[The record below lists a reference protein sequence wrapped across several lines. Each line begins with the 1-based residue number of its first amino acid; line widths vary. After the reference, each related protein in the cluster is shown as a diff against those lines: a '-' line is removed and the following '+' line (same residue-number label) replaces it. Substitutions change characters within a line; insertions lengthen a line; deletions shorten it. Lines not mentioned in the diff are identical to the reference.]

1 MMKFAKE
8 ISGSLAA
15 LALLAGGA
23 LAQTATARPAQTPTQ
38 VVLKDSAGRVMIIRA
53 NSLIIDSLI
62 RKLNNLPLGSPE
74 ALAIDSM
81 INVEITQTRRPTT
94 AGTVVGEF
102 HFDVSEP
109 RAIFKFSPTDV
120 VPQGTLG
127 FTADAYNR
135 RWYSGVGQYVQYFE
149 YPMIVAIEANSPA
162 SRAGVRFGDSVLAY
176 NGLDLRR
183 QAINLTQLLT
193 PGRDVSV
200 RLRRDGESRDVIVTV
215 DKAPERLLAER
226 RAEATDLMASE
237 NRRIFEER
245 VVAARAGTGI
255 PTPQGGFGSA
265 ATLAPSKAPVAVGAV
280 GTATARTAAP
290 GYAPS
295 PNGML
300 GAAMADVDP
309 GLAAAIRGMEGKR
322 GVLVTVVPEGSFAFR
337 TGLRPGDVI
346 LKAEDADVATVA
358 QLRVRLYLADQ
369 TAEKVRL
376 TILRAGKTHEVTYTP
391 R

>member
-1 MMKFAKE
+1 MMKRVKE
-8 ISGSLAA
+8 LPGIVAA
-15 LALLAGGA
+15 LTMLAGGA
-23 LAQTATARPAQTPTQ
+23 SAQATTRPAQAQ
-38 VVLKDSAGRVMIIRA
+38 VVVKDSVGRMLIIRGK
-53 NSLIIDSLI
+53 SLVIDSLI
-62 RKLNNLPLGSPE
+62 KRLNNLPVGSPE
-74 ALAIDSM
+74 ALAIDSA
-81 INVEITQTRRPTT
+81 INVAIMEVPRPTA
-94 AGTVVGEF
+94 AGPVYGEF
-102 HFDVSEP
+102 RIDISTP
-109 RAIFKFSPTDV
+109 RAALSLSPTDV

-127 FTADAYNR
+127 FTGDAYNR
-135 RWYSGVGQYVQYFE
+135 RWYTGVGQYVQYFE
-149 YPMIVAIEANSPA
+149 YPTIVAIEANSPA

-183 QAINLTQLLT
+183 QAVNLTQLLT

-200 RLRRDGESRDVIVTV
+200 RLRRDGESRDVVVTV
-215 DKAPERLLAER
+215 DKAPERLMAER
-226 RAEATDLMASE
+226 RAEATEYMASLD

-245 VVAARAGTGI
+245 VVAARAATGV
-255 PTPQGGFGSA
+255 PAAQGGGGGAVA
-265 ATLAPSKAPVAVGAV
+265 AGRAPVAVGAV
-280 GTATARTAAP
+280 GPTTTARTIAP
-290 GYAPS
+290 GFAPS

-322 GVLVTVVPEGSFAFR
+322 GVLVTVVPEGSFASR

-369 TAEKVRL
+369 TSEKVRL
-376 TILRAGKTHEVTYTP
+376 TILRAGRTHEITYTP

>member
-1 MMKFAKE
+1 
-8 ISGSLAA
+8 
-15 LALLAGGA
+15 
-23 LAQTATARPAQTPTQ
+23 
-38 VVLKDSAGRVMIIRA
+38 
-53 NSLIIDSLI
+53 
-62 RKLNNLPLGSPE
+62 
-74 ALAIDSM
+74 M

-102 HFDVSEP
+102 RFDVSEP

-215 DKAPERLLAER
+215 DKAPERLMAER
-226 RAEATDLMASE
+226 RAEATDMMAAE

-245 VVAARAGTGI
+245 VVAARAATGV
-255 PTPQGGFGSA
+255 PTPQGGFGTA
-265 ATLAPSKAPVAVGAV
+265 GTLAPSKSPVAVGAV

-290 GYAPS
+290 GFAPS

-300 GAAMADVDP
+300 GAAMADV
-309 GLAAAIRGMEGKR
+309 IRGWRPRFAAWKASEAYWSPSCQKAR
-322 GVLVTVVPEGSFAFR
+322 SRSAPGS
-337 TGLRPGDVI
+337 GP
-346 LKAEDADVATVA
+346 AT
-358 QLRVRLYLADQ
+358 
-369 TAEKVRL
+369 
-376 TILRAGKTHEVTYTP
+376 
-391 R
+391 